1 MASQAKVREIFDQF
15 DTDGSGTVSTDELL
29 RLITACNLDMSAED
43 VAKMIEEVD
52 ADGSGEVEFDEFYA
66 SLEKQQASGNGGG
79 LLTVTTAAG
88 SLFGWLNPATWFAPV
103 ATEEVK
109 PEGSPSQAARHQVAL
124 RAYSTL
130 EQKHRPPVAPHSSP
144 MGRDG
149 SPQRFSERKPPSPGT
164 NTPYAAGYRDGFKDA
179 SARSQKGTESS
190 RQKDKVYQTVR
201 SKATVLSAWLVLQQ
215 NKQQAEE
222 QRQMEIKM
230 RNTLREQQ
238 QQFLQRQH
246 RRIERFEQDEIAS
259 RISQEKFKATKR
271 AVGVEMRKTLV
282 VQHEEVQMKNRAYV
296 KVMAEKTRDVRRAKR
311 TEIAE
316 RHKRAAESAR
326 EAGIQAQ
333 IERRRH
339 REEALATVRK
349 QEQAAKDFAA
359 QVRFET
365 RPEVRKDTREFFQ
378 AQRDAVCAAE
388 RLQQERD
395 KMVQEH
401 ARQQF
406 LMQTAQTVADVMH
419 TRQTIQQKRLKLVEK
434 SRLEAS
440 RVRRQLEEE
449 RERNRRN
456 AHSVERTIKEQ
467 HDAVIEQ
474 RFNPNES
481 GAVEVERILREQG
494 TLGIRSNYKRRSQDW
509 LDSRVDVGFDDLLT
523 S

>member
-1 MASQAKVREIFDQF
+1 MTSQAKVREVFDQF
-15 DTDGSGTVSTDELL
+15 DTDGSGTVSTDELQ
-29 RLITACNLDMSAED
+29 RLIAACNLDMSPED
-43 VAKMIEEVD
+43 VAKMVEEVD

-66 SLEKQQASGNGGG
+66 SLKKQQASGRGD
-79 LLTVTTAAG
+79 LVRVTTAAG
-88 SLFGWLNPATWFAPV
+88 SMFGWLNPATWFAPSELV
-103 ATEEVK
+103 VVK
-109 PEGSPSQAARHQVAL
+109 PAASSSPVERSQVVVRP
-124 RAYSTL
+124 YSAP
-130 EQKHRPPVAPHSSP
+130 EQKHRPPVAPQPSSP
-144 MGRDG
+144 MGRVG
-149 SPQRFSERKPPSPGT
+149 SPSQGTERKLLSPGA
-164 NTPYAAGYRDGFKDA
+164 NTPYAAGYRDGFRDA
-179 SARSQKGTESS
+179 SARSHKGTESS
-190 RQKDKVYQTVR
+190 RQQEKVYHTVR

-222 QRQMEIKM
+222 QRQMEIQM

-238 QQFLQRQH
+238 QQFLERQH

-271 AVGVEMRKTLV
+271 AVGVEMRKTLA

-311 TEIAE
+311 IEIAE
-316 RHKRAAESAR
+316 RHKRAAETAR

-349 QEQAAKDFAA
+349 QEQEAKDFAA

-365 RPEVRKDTREFFQ
+365 RPEVRKNTREFFQ
-378 AQRDAVCAAE
+378 AQRDAVCAEE
-388 RLQQERD
+388 RLQQQRD

-401 ARQQF
+401 MRNEF
-406 LMQTAQTVADVMH
+406 LRQTAQTVADIKQ
-419 TRQTIQQKRLKLVEK
+419 TREAIQQKRQKLVEK
-434 SRLEAS
+434 SRMEAS
-440 RVRRQLEEE
+440 RVKRQLQEE

-456 AHSVERTIKEQ
+456 AHSIERTIKEQ

-474 RFNPNES
+474 RFNANE
-481 GAVEVERILREQG
+481 GDTVEVEKILREQG
-494 TLGIRSNYKRRSQDW
+494 TLGLRSNIKRRSQEW
-509 LDSRVDVGFDDLLT
+509 LDSRVDAGFDELLT